1 MIYSMNYTAFKISNL
16 EKHVTQVHLKNM
28 SGKNQVPE
36 DYIQ

>member
-1 MIYSMNYTAFKISNL
+1 MIYSMNYTAFKMSNL
-16 EKHVTQVHLKNM
+16 EKNVTQVHLQNI